1 MGLCEDM
8 VHYFPNF
15 DDQQISE
22 RRFLFEILSEKKGS
36 VLENLISGARD
47 HKSLKKSPEEDEL
60 IQINSEVKTM
70 LIGIIYRKHKYS
82 FR

>member
-1 MGLCEDM
+1 MI
-8 VHYFPNF
+8 HYFPDF

-22 RRFLFEILSEKKGS
+22 RIFLFEILSEKKGS
-36 VLENLISGARD
+36 ALENLIMGARD
-47 HKSLKKSPEEDEL
+47 HRFLKKSSEENEL

-70 LIGIIYRKHKYS
+70 LIDILYSKHKYS